1 MSHHLGW
8 MRDCRTA
15 VGCRPDFLEPL
26 YLGAAH
32 NLGSPDSEA
41 MGNGADDVYL
51 ERTGEDGT

>member
-1 MSHHLGW
+1 MTP
-8 MRDCRTA
+8 CRRFGARQA

-51 ERTGEDGT
+51 ERTGEEGT